1 MKQNVSVFSKA
12 EHNIYRCLALVH
24 NSKDMTNNYTPLII
38 KQLHSNNIKRCVC
51 HELTFWHLSYHQLR
65 INSLDVLI
73 YSVFTS
79 ISLTS
84 LHCAVLSC
92 RLLTNQCT
100 PTSSHLCKNSNWS
113 CEHQSNNLPNIR
125 AFPEPFGPKKMHSG
139 PTGKSEAANDDH
151 LRAVKRGPTDQQTD
165 RQQRA
170 ACLTNIKEHTAGKIH
185 PHPALLPSHMAH
197 FQF

>member
-84 LHCAVLSC
+84 LHCAGPSC
-92 RLLTNQCT
+92 HLLTNQCT
-100 PTSSHLCKNSNWS
+100 PTSSHLYKNSNWS
-113 CEHQSNNLPNIR
+113 CEHQSNNLANIR

-151 LRAVKRGPTDQQTD
+151 LRAVKRGPTDPTD
-165 RQQRA
+165 RQAAKGSLLNKHQRA
-170 ACLTNIKEHTAGKIH
+170 H
-185 PHPALLPSHMAH
+185 SW
-197 FQF
+197 